1 MELPL
6 LVSKIALQRM
16 CSPNAEILDILSA
29 RSVEHHIET
38 VERLNIG
45 NEFYPLLTGDG
56 VLSEN
61 LSDLLKYRIVCDY
74 IFAPL
79 GRENTV
85 QHLQCFRFP
94 VFLRSSNGVGALR
107 DVRIRRDII
116 VKLFLS
122 ITTSGAAAG

>member
-56 VLSEN
+56 VLPEN
-61 LSDLLKYRIVCDY
+61 LPDLLKYRIVCDY

-79 GRENTV
+79 GRENTI
-85 QHLQCFRFP
+85 QRFQCLDRKS
-94 VFLRSSNGVGALR
+94 VV
-107 DVRIRRDII
+107 
-116 VKLFLS
+116 
-122 ITTSGAAAG
+122 

>member
-16 CSPNAEILDILSA
+16 RSPNAEILDILSA

-56 VLSEN
+56 VLPEN
-61 LSDLLKYRIVCDY
+61 LPDLLKYRIVCDY

-79 GRENTV
+79 GRET
-85 QHLQCFRFP
+85 LSS
-94 VFLRSSNGVGALR
+94 VFSASA
-107 DVRIRRDII
+107 
-116 VKLFLS
+116 FQFS
-122 ITTSGAAAG
+122 FAARTMWAH

>member
-16 CSPNAEILDILSA
+16 RSPNAEILDILSA
-29 RSVEHHIET
+29 RPVEHHIEAM
-38 VERLNIG
+38 ERLNIG

-61 LSDLLKYRIVCDY
+61 LPDLLKYRIVCDY

-79 GRENTV
+79 GRENTI
-85 QHLQCFRFP
+85 QRFQ
-94 VFLRSSNGVGALR
+94 FS
-107 DVRIRRDII
+107 
-116 VKLFLS
+116 F
-122 ITTSGAAAG
+122 AARTMWAH